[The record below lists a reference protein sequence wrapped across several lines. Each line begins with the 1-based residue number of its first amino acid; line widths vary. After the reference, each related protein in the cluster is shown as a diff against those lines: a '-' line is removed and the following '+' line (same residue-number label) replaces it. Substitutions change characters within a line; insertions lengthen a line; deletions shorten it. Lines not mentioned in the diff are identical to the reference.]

1 MATQANQPND
11 VSSNKETVGISY
23 AGAVLNLKNSM
34 DSNKENIQSAVQA
47 KEIIDKPG
55 KVQQQCAGSGHGGSR
70 PAPALGKPSKKD
82 DFPQINSRHSR
93 NRHNDRDRDKKQGN
107 QQSCDPEG
115 TDSDGCEKHNNK
127 LNTKAK
133 QSDSDSGNG
142 NEPQALSNEDKIKF
156 VEAPLPKVNPW
167 TVKRNASI
175 SIPSNNPLSA
185 SIPASEKN
193 SDKRI
198 LQPQQQSTSGKS
210 AHHIKNLFPVFSFS
224 SYRTISLE

>member
-11 VSSNKETVGISY
+11 GSSNKETVGISY

-34 DSNKENIQSAVQA
+34 DCNKENIQSTIQTKDILEKSV
-47 KEIIDKPG
+47 KG
-55 KVQQQCAGSGHGGSR
+55 QQCGGSGHGSAR
-70 PAPALGKPSKKD
+70 PAHPLGKSPKRD

-93 NRHNDRDRDKKQGN
+93 NKHNDRDRDKKQGN
-107 QQSCDPEG
+107 QPPCDPEG
-115 TDSDGCEKHNNK
+115 IDSDRCEKHK
-127 LNTKAK
+127 LSTKSK
-133 QSDSDSGNG
+133 QSDNGNG
-142 NEPQALSNEDKIKF
+142 DGDESQPLTNDKVKY

-167 TVKRNASI
+167 TVKRNASN
-175 SIPSNNPLSA
+175 SIPSNPLSA

-210 AHHIKNLFPVFSFS
+210 A
-224 SYRTISLE
+224 YRL